1 VSSEDT
7 FTRHLRHALNH
18 LYEPDVLR
26 ASPLGPLLLPPEQAR
41 QPMALSRALTEAIES
56 LKPGPGTPPGAPA
69 WRVYELLLYRY
80 VHCATQADLAQQ
92 LAISVRQLRREQ
104 AQALA
109 LLAEHL
115 VRRYGLTEARLA
127 ALDAAAPDAAEAS
140 GEEMGALRREY
151 HWLQESTSEGLA
163 DLARELET
171 VRGVAGPLLTRYRVR
186 LEMSGGEALPPV
198 AMPSVALRQALLS
211 LLTAAV
217 HRAAPGVVTLRLAQ
231 RGARLALEL
240 YARREA
246 GFAPLAAEEDAAS
259 LRDAGAL
266 LRLSGGDLAL
276 SDEPGRPAMEA
287 QLPLAEMVPVLV
299 VDDNRDALQLLER
312 YAAGTR
318 YRVTSCHD
326 PLQAL
331 EVAEREHP
339 ALVVVDVMM
348 AGLDG
353 WQFLQRLRQGPA
365 AACRVIVCTV
375 LAQREVAMALGADD
389 FIRKPVSR
397 QAFLEA
403 LDRQWAALGPGPAPG
418 RGSLRAGPGSTARQG
433 G

>member
-1 VSSEDT
+1 MSSEDT
-7 FTRHLRHALNH
+7 FSRYLRHALNH

-26 ASPLGPLLLPPEQAR
+26 ASPLGPLLLPPEQAH

-56 LKPGPGTPPGAPA
+56 LKPSPGTPPGAPA
-69 WRVYELLLYRY
+69 WRMYELLLYRY

-115 VRRYGLTEARLA
+115 VRRHHLTQADLA
-127 ALDAAAPDAAEAS
+127 ALTEGARPSTEL

-151 HWLQESTSEGLA
+151 HWLQESAPEELA

-171 VRGVAGPLLTRYRVR
+171 VRGVAGPLMARYRVR
-186 LEMSGGEALPPV
+186 LEVNGSEALPPV

-231 RGARLALEL
+231 RGCRLALEL
-240 YARREA
+240 YTRCEA
-246 GFAPLAAEEDAAS
+246 SGGAAPAEEDAAS

-266 LRLSGGDLAL
+266 LRLSGGNLAI
-276 SDEPGRPAMEA
+276 SEGPGQPAMEA
-287 QLPLAEMVPVLV
+287 LLPLVEVVPVLV

-318 YRVTSCHD
+318 YRVISCHD

-331 EVAEREHP
+331 EVAERERP
-339 ALVVVDVMM
+339 PLVVVDVMM

-353 WQFLQRLRQGPA
+353 WQFLQRLRQGQA

-389 FIRKPVSR
+389 FVRKPVSR
-397 QAFLEA
+397 QTFLEA
-403 LDRQWAALGPGPAPG
+403 LDRQWAALEREPGPARESR
-418 RGSLRAGPGSTARQG
+418 RGGPDSTAQRG
-433 G
+433 V

>member
-1 VSSEDT
+1 MSTEET
-7 FTRHLRHALNH
+7 FSRHLRHALNH
-18 LYEPDVLR
+18 LYEPDVVR
-26 ASPLGPLLLPPEQAR
+26 SSPLGPLLLPPEQAQ
-41 QPMALSRALTEAIES
+41 QPMALSRALTEAIEA

-69 WRVYELLLYRY
+69 WRMYELLLYRY

-115 VRRYGLTEARLA
+115 MRRRGLTQADLA
-127 ALDAAAPDAAEAS
+127 ALAEGAPTAAEAA
-140 GEEMGALRREY
+140 EEMGALRREY
-151 HWLQESTSEGLA
+151 HWLQESAPEELA
-163 DLARELET
+163 DLARELEV
-171 VRGVAGPLLTRYRVR
+171 VRGVAGPLLAHYRVR
-186 LEMSGGEALPPV
+186 LEVTGEQPRSPV

-217 HRAAPGVVTLRLAQ
+217 HRAAPGVVVLRLAQ

-240 YARREA
+240 YARRDA
-246 GFAPLAAEEDAAS
+246 GAAGTPSEEDAAS

-266 LRLSGGDLAL
+266 LRLSGGDLTVRNLAQ
-276 SDEPGRPAMEA
+276 GPAMEA
-287 QLPLAEMVPVLV
+287 ALPLVEVVPVLV

-318 YRVTSCHD
+318 YRVVPCHD
-326 PLQAL
+326 PVQAL
-331 EVAEREHP
+331 ELAERDRP

-353 WQFLQRLRQGPA
+353 WQFLQRLRQGPSA
-365 AACRVIVCTV
+365 GCRVIVCTV
-375 LAQREVAMALGADD
+375 LAQREMAMALGADD
-389 FIRKPVSR
+389 FVRKPISR

-403 LDRQWAALGPGPAPG
+403 LDRQWAALAPGPEPG
-418 RGSLRAGPGSTARQG
+418 REWHRAGPGSTGRQG

>member
-1 VSSEDT
+1 MSSDEA

-26 ASPLGPLLLPPEQAR
+26 ASPLAPLLLSPEQAR
-41 QPMALSRALTEAIES
+41 QPLALSRALTEAIES
-56 LKPGPGTPPGAPA
+56 LKPGPGTPAGAPA

-115 VRRYGLTEARLA
+115 VRRHGLTHADLA
-127 ALDAAAPDAAEAS
+127 ALAGGPAAAEA

-151 HWLQESTSEGLA
+151 HWLQESAPEELT

-171 VRGVAGPLLTRYRVR
+171 VRGVAGPLLVRYRVR
-186 LEMSGGEALPPV
+186 LEVSAEASLPPV
-198 AMPSVALRQALLS
+198 AMPAVALRQALLS

-217 HRAAPGVVTLRLAQ
+217 HRAAPGAVTLRLAR
-231 RGARLALEL
+231 RGPRLALEL

-246 GFAPLAAEEDAAS
+246 GVAPVPAEDDGAS
-259 LRDAGAL
+259 LRDAEAL
-266 LRLSGGDLAL
+266 LRLSGGELIVG
-276 SDEPGRPAMEA
+276 DEAEGPAMEA
-287 QLPLAEMVPVLV
+287 LLPLVEAVPVLV

-312 YAAGTR
+312 YAGGTR
-318 YRVTSCHD
+318 YQVIPCHD
-326 PLQAL
+326 PLQAIGL
-331 EVAEREHP
+331 AEQEHP
-339 ALVVVDVMM
+339 AIVVVDVMM

-353 WQFLQRLRQGPA
+353 WQLLQRLRRGRA
-365 AACRVIVCTV
+365 AASRVIVCTV
-375 LAQREVAMALGADD
+375 LAQREVAIALGADD
-389 FIRKPVSR
+389 FLRKPVSR

-403 LDRQWAALGPGPAPG
+403 LDRQWAALAPASAPERESHRGG
-418 RGSLRAGPGSTARQG
+418 RGSTGRPGV
-433 G
+433 